1 MTVSPRELRSRLVER
16 FYPSSPQRIDRNDR
30 HRITESRFISCLIF
44 PYGHT
49 IWAVIVPSFFAILMS
64 CNTLFTCDFLNVT
77 INYRYMGSYTNTY
90 YERSRY
96 VKAGLFKWE
105 SDFISGCIDY
115 HAKENDDLF
124 DGAFYAS
131 RVFSIISCILG
142 IIAFTAVCISS
153 CVIYSDR
160 IWKVIEIF
168 YILLGTVF
176 SPLSFLLFT
185 SRLCQTREESLSTS
199 CALGSGGLYCLATS
213 FFWIISACCIR
224 MLVRV
229 KPVYR
234 RFVNSST
241 NAISPKTTPKETTTN
256 NNIEQVVVNQQ
267 SLTLAESSDDFALL
281 SKSGKKVKFKFSNT
295 SSQSKKQSLESCTTG
310 PSNVD
315 TEYQPLEDEV
325 LDTTASL
332 DESLNSEPSL

>member
-1 MTVSPRELRSRLVER
+1 MTASLRELRSRLVER
-16 FYPSSPQRIDRNDR
+16 IYPSSPRRTRSSNR
-30 HRITESRFISCLIF
+30 HRINDSRFISCFIF

-77 INYRYMGSYTNTY
+77 INYRYLGTYTNKY
-90 YERSRY
+90 YDRSRY

-115 HAKENDDLF
+115 HSKENDDLF

-131 RVFSIISCILG
+131 RAFSIISCVLG
-142 IIAFTAVCISS
+142 IIAFTVVCVS
-153 CVIYSDR
+153 CCVVYSDR
-160 IWKVIEIF
+160 VWKRIEILF
-168 YILLGTVF
+168 ILNGAVF

-185 SRLCQTREESLSTS
+185 SRLCQTREDSLSTS
-199 CALGSGGLYCLATS
+199 CTIASGGLYSLASS

-229 KPVYR
+229 EKLYR
-234 RFVNSST
+234 RYVNSPT
-241 NAISPKTTPKETTTN
+241 NANSPKTILIDTTTN
-256 NNIEQVVVNQQ
+256 NNEQDIVNQQ
-267 SLTLAESSDDFALL
+267 SLTLTESSDDCVLL
-281 SKSGKKVKFKFSNT
+281 SKSGKKVKFKSNNT
-295 SSQSKKQSLESCTTG
+295 SSQNKKQSLESSADG
-310 PSNVD
+310 PSDVD
-315 TEYQPLEDEV
+315 IEYQPLDEV

-332 DESLNSEPSL
+332 DESLNSEPSR